1 MLYYSVKYAHLRV
14 FCFGVLTTLGAAWM
28 TKIKQNN
35 KNVLISRRR
44 VVQAGV
50 AGAMILSA
58 PKIMAQA
65 FARVVVIG
73 GGPGGILTAR
83 KLAALDPSIKISVI
97 EGNKNYLTPF
107 VGNQAL
113 VGMKSLNDL
122 TYSYGRVGATPN
134 IDMVYGW
141 VTEIDAT
148 KRRVR
153 LKDGRTLDY
162 DRLIVAP
169 GIGFVPGAVEGY
181 DKAAQEKFPHAYITD
196 GPAQW
201 KNLAA
206 RIKAMDDGG
215 TFAISIPNHP
225 YRCSPAP
232 YARATLIANYFK
244 QQKPNSTVQIF
255 DANDAFPFMDLMIPL
270 WENEFAENVEWI
282 PADFGGKVTRVDA
295 ESGIIIAG
303 DEEFNPDVVNIIPAQ
318 RAGKI
323 AIDAGLVDD
332 TGWCPVAPDTL
343 ISTKHP
349 DIHILG
355 DAADAGDMPKSAA
368 SASSQS
374 LAVAAAVYSAVT
386 GKKSKLD
393 DYAAACYFL
402 LKDKEALVSSGR
414 YQPKGNRIV
423 GVEGFA
429 SAVGDDID
437 DRKKTALLA
446 NQWYADITIAMFA

>member
-1 MLYYSVKYAHLRV
+1 MHTADFVRV
-14 FCFGVLTTLGAAWM
+14 GVITLGAVWM
-28 TKIKQNN
+28 TKINQN
-35 KNVLISRRR
+35 KKKLLISRRR

-65 FARVVVIG
+65 SARVVVIG

-107 VGNQAL
+107 VGNQTL
-113 VGMKSLNDL
+113 VGMKTLNDL
-122 TYSYGRVGATPN
+122 TYSYDRVGATAN

-141 VTEIDAT
+141 VTEIDAAYH
-148 KRRVR
+148 RVR
-153 LKDGRTLDY
+153 LKDGRILDY

-169 GIGFVPGAVEGY
+169 GISFVPGAVEGY

-196 GPAQW
+196 GPKQW
-201 KNLAA
+201 QNLAA
-206 RIKAMDDGG
+206 RIKAMEDGG
-215 TFAISIPNHP
+215 TFALSVPNHP

-244 QQKPNSTVQIF
+244 NQKPNSKVMIF
-255 DANDAFPFMDLMIPL
+255 DSNDAFPFMDLMIPL
-270 WENEFAENVEWI
+270 WENEFGENVEWV

-295 ESGIIIAG
+295 PSGTIVAG
-303 DEEFNPDVVNIIPAQ
+303 DEEFNPEIVNIIPAQ

-323 AIDAGLVDD
+323 AIDADLVDD
-332 TGWCPVAPDTL
+332 AGWCPVAADTL
-343 ISTKHP
+343 MSTKYP

-368 SASSQS
+368 SAASQS
-374 LAVAAAVYSAVT
+374 LAVAAAVYNAVT
-386 GKKSKLD
+386 AKNINTG

-402 LKDKEALVSSGR
+402 LKDKESLVSSGR
-414 YQPKGNRIV
+414 YQPKGDRIV

-437 DRKKTALLA
+437 DRKKTTLLA
-446 NQWYADITIAMFA
+446 NQWNADITKAMFA